1 MREDESLADFTPG
14 RVVELSPGLRRI
26 VAPNAGPFPGPG
38 TNSYL
43 LGEEERILIDPGP
56 DLADHVEALL
66 QAGEGR
72 IAWVL
77 VTHTHADHSPAARA
91 IRRATGATVVGALA
105 PDDGRQDVRFRPDV
119 QPVDGERILAD
130 GLALRCVATPGHASN
145 HFCFLLEGEG
155 ILFTGDHILGH
166 VSPVILPPDGSM
178 ADYLESLQRLKALP
192 LAWIAPGHGPP
203 LPDPVGV
210 IDRLVDHRLGREAR
224 VMAALDRLGSS
235 ALEQLLPEVYA
246 DVDPTL
252 HQLAIC
258 SLHAHLIKL
267 ERDGRVVQ
275 AAGSSWTLLTS
286 RR

>member
-1 MREDESLADFTPG
+1 MQEAAALADFTPG
-14 RVVELSPGLRRI
+14 QVVELSPGLRRV
-26 VAPNAGPFPGPG
+26 VAPNAGPFTGPG

-43 LGEEERILIDPGP
+43 LGEQERILIDPGP
-56 DLADHVEALL
+56 DLPEHVDALL
-66 QAGEGR
+66 EAGEGR

-105 PDDGRQDVRFRPDV
+105 PDDGRQDPRFRPDM
-119 QPVDGERILAD
+119 QPVDGERIVAD
-130 GLALRCVATPGHASN
+130 GLALRCIATPGHASN
-145 HFCFLLEGEG
+145 HYCFLLEGEG
-155 ILFTGDHILGH
+155 VLFTGDHILGH

-203 LPDPVGV
+203 LVDPIGV
-210 IDRLVDHRLGREAR
+210 IDRLMAHRLGREAR
-224 VMAALDRLGSS
+224 VMAVLERLGSS

-246 DVDPTL
+246 DVDPQL
-252 HQLAIC
+252 HQLAIF

-275 AAGSSWTLLTS
+275 EAGASWALLTS

>member
-1 MREDESLADFTPG
+1 MQQGSALADFTPG
-14 RVVELSPGLRRI
+14 QVVELSPGLRRV
-26 VAPNAGPFPGPG
+26 VAANGGPFTGPG

-56 DLADHVEALL
+56 DLPDHVDALL
-66 QAGEGR
+66 AAGEGR

-105 PDDGRQDVRFRPDV
+105 PDDGRQDLRFRPDL
-119 QPVDGERILAD
+119 QPVDGERILAA

-145 HFCFLLEGEG
+145 HFCFLLEEQGV
-155 ILFTGDHILGH
+155 LFTGDHILGH

-178 ADYLESLQRLKALP
+178 GDYLESLQRLKALP
-192 LAWIAPGHGPP
+192 VTWIAPGHGPP
-203 LPDPVGV
+203 LTDPSGV
-210 IDRLVDHRLGREAR
+210 IDRLVAHRMGREAR
-224 VMAALDRLGSS
+224 VVEALARLGVS
-235 ALEQLLPEVYA
+235 ALERLLPEVYA
-246 DVDPTL
+246 DVDPAL
-252 HQLAIC
+252 HELAAF

-267 ERDGRVVQ
+267 ARDGRVVQ
-275 AAGSSWTLLTS
+275 EGEASWVLLTS

>member
-1 MREDESLADFTPG
+1 MRQGSAAADFTPG
-14 RVVELSPGLRRI
+14 EVVELSPGLRRI
-26 VAPNAGPFPGPG
+26 VAPNAGPFTGAG

-56 DLADHVEALL
+56 DLPGHVEVLL
-66 QAGEGR
+66 AAGEGR

-105 PDDGRQDVRFRPDV
+105 PDDGRQDLRFRPDV
-119 QPVDGERILAD
+119 QPVDGERIVAGD
-130 GLALRCVATPGHASN
+130 LALRCIATPGHASN
-145 HFCFLLEGEG
+145 HFCFLLEGQG
-155 ILFTGDHILGH
+155 VLFTGDHILGD

-178 ADYLESLQRLKALP
+178 HDYLESLQRLRGLP
-192 LAWIAPGHGPP
+192 VAWIAPGHGPV
-203 LPDPVGV
+203 LADPVGV
-210 IDRLVDHRLGREAR
+210 IDRLVAHRLRREAK
-224 VMAALDRLGSS
+224 VVEVLGRLGSA
-235 ALEQLLPEVYA
+235 ALEQLLPQVYA
-246 DVDPTL
+246 DVEPAL
-252 HQLAIC
+252 HGLAAF

-275 AAGSSWTLLTS
+275 ETETNWALTF

>member
-1 MREDESLADFTPG
+1 MQQGSALADFTPG
-14 RVVELSPGLRRI
+14 QVVELSPGLRRV
-26 VAPNAGPFPGPG
+26 VAANGGPFTGPG

-56 DLADHVEALL
+56 DLPDHVDALL
-66 QAGEGR
+66 AAGEGR

-105 PDDGRQDVRFRPDV
+105 PDDGRQDLRFRPDV
-119 QPVDGERILAD
+119 QPVDGERIVAGD
-130 GLALRCVATPGHASN
+130 LALRCIATPGHASN
-145 HFCFLLEGEG
+145 HFCFLLEGQG
-155 ILFTGDHILGH
+155 VLFTGDHILGD

-178 ADYLESLQRLKALP
+178 HDYLESLQRLRGLP
-192 LAWIAPGHGPP
+192 VAWIAPGHGPV
-203 LPDPVGV
+203 LADPVGV
-210 IDRLVDHRLGREAR
+210 IDRLVAHRLRREAK
-224 VMAALDRLGSS
+224 VVEVLGRLGSA
-235 ALEQLLPEVYA
+235 ALEQLLPQVYA
-246 DVDPTL
+246 DVEPAL
-252 HQLAIC
+252 HGLAAF

-275 AAGSSWTLLTS
+275 ETETNWALTF